1 MTARPEIDEL
11 VAGLPGLARLDGF
24 WDTMDARLA
33 EGGAAFLADVG
44 IALRTTYGA
53 RQVPHVRAA
62 VDGLLRRLALL
73 PWPGHVPQVLRLA
86 AGAGIATRYV
96 ASILAAGQ
104 DLGEL
109 APALQPDVPASLRA
123 CLVQELVLRGAKDP
137 APMPVGHPLSVLPG
151 VRTDLEDEP
160 PLPRYGLDWTRR
172 PDTLAP
178 IAVSPPLTDDHADV
192 PPFMTGPAPSGTD
205 AAVASWTTASV
216 ESLVVELVEPLPVSA
231 VPDVVAAMGLE
242 RPGTEVG
249 GAPCPVRAVWRLL
262 FAAASLGGA
271 HSLGEYG
278 AYGRLAAWR
287 ALGALSGAGEH
298 ARIGDI
304 ERRAG
309 ECSWYRFGVDL
320 VAAGGHGAY
329 HDLGLAALAPGGRRL
344 SVLAAVDAD

>member
-1 MTARPEIDEL
+1 MGSAEIDEL
-11 VAGLPGLARLDGF
+11 VAGLPGLASLDGF
-24 WDTMDARLA
+24 WDTMDARLG
-33 EGGAAFLADVG
+33 EGGAEFLADLG

-53 RQVPHVRAA
+53 RPVPHVRAA

-73 PWPGHVPQVLRLA
+73 PWPGHVPHVLRLA

-109 APALQPDVPASLRA
+109 RPAFAPDVPSSLRA
-123 CLVQELVLRGAKDP
+123 CLVQELVLRGAQDP
-137 APMPVGHPLSVLPG
+137 APMPVGHPLSALPG
-151 VRTDLEDEP
+151 IRTELEADP

-178 IAVSPPLTDDHADV
+178 ITVTPALTDDHADV
-192 PPFMTGPAPSGTD
+192 PPFMAGPAPSGAD
-205 AAVASWTTASV
+205 AAVASWANAAADTR
-216 ESLVVELVEPLPVSA
+216 LVELVEPLPISA
-231 VPDVVAAMGLE
+231 VPDVVAGLGLE
-242 RPGTEVG
+242 RPGTEVA
-249 GAPCPVRAVWRLL
+249 GAPCPVQAVWRLL
-262 FAAASLGGA
+262 FAAASMGGA

-278 AYGRLAAWR
+278 AYGRLASWR

-304 ERRAG
+304 ERRAND
-309 ECSWYRFGVDL
+309 CSWYRFRVD
-320 VAAGGHGAY
+320 VPAGGGPGAF

-344 SVLAAVDAD
+344 CVLAAVDVS